1 MIRAIFLDLDHTV
14 CDTGHADRQAHAD
27 TIALVEA
34 ERPDIDAQRLVQ
46 TFRELVSTE
55 PFDPAGSDTVE
66 WRSELFARAL
76 QQQNVKAPELAAQLS
91 PYFHRRRIENFDYF
105 PGTVPLLATLREAH
119 KLVVITNGT
128 SEIQRPKLGKC
139 NVKEHVDHILVS
151 GETPWNKPDPGIFH
165 HACKLAQCEAAEA
178 IHVGDSLEADICG
191 GINAALAA
199 TVWISPDRTAA
210 PDPRPDFT
218 VASVLAL
225 PEILKQLQ

>member
-1 MIRAIFLDLDHTV
+1 MIRAIFLDLDHTL
-14 CDTGHADRQAHAD
+14 CDTDHADRQAHAD
-27 TIALVEA
+27 TIALVDA

-66 WRSELFARAL
+66 WRSELFSRAL
-76 QQQNVKAPELAAQLS
+76 QQQNAKAPELAAQLS

-105 PGTVPLLATLREAH
+105 PGTVPLLATLRETH

-128 SEIQRPKLGKC
+128 SEIQRPKLEKC
-139 NVKEHVDHILVS
+139 NVKAHVDHILVS

-218 VASVLAL
+218 VVSVLAL